1 MSETVKEVSVSDRN
15 DSTAREDDRERKR
28 CVVAADQF
36 KADGTQLFPAG
47 DRCAV
52 FIECL
57 IFFFRIIIFQ
67 NMSIHM
73 ERGKCRKR
81 KLRNAECIKGTA
93 AEQMVHK
100 QFYFGYRNRNHKY
113 LLSESG
119 HIQDFGDMVRVF
131 FSIAEKTEKEKKK
144 SIAKYVICVIVE
156 CSIKNQIT

>member
-1 MSETVKEVSVSDRN
+1 M
-15 DSTAREDDRERKR
+15 A
-28 CVVAADQF
+28 
-36 KADGTQLFPAG
+36 
-47 DRCAV
+47 
-52 FIECL
+52 
-57 IFFFRIIIFQ
+57 
-67 NMSIHM
+67 IHM

-93 AEQMVHK
+93 AEQMVYK